1 MSQTIKPL
9 PAIVVWSLLLGSLS
23 AFAAADEQFRKHV
36 APILT
41 QRCLGCHND
50 KDHKGDFSLQ
60 TVATAFADG
69 YIEAG
74 ESAASHLI
82 EVITP
87 VDGKAEMPKN
97 ADPLSAA
104 EIAAI
109 REWIDNGANWPA
121 ELKLTTPRV
130 ADLNWWSLRPLQRPM
145 IPSSVE
151 GETVGGQLRQ
161 RTPVD
166 AFIQQKLTERGLSPA
181 PEAERAVL
189 IRRLSFDLLG
199 LPPIPEAITAFVQDD
214 EPMAY
219 ERLVDRFLDSKHYG
233 EHWARHWLDVVHYAD
248 THGYDKDKLRPN
260 AWPYRD
266 YVIRSLN
273 ADKRYSRFV
282 MEQIAGDVL
291 WPHTLDGITATG
303 FIAAGPWDFI
313 GHAEVPETKIDGRIA
328 RHLDRDDMVSSTM
341 NTFCSTTVQCARCHN
356 HKFDPITQ
364 EHYYSL
370 QAVFAALDRTDRLYD
385 SDPETARRRVELKTQ
400 QEKLAAEKIVLDSK
414 AKKVAGKELEAI
426 DAKLSQLH
434 KANEAKGGVRP
445 EFGYHSN
452 IEPKPETVKWV
463 QVDLGESMPIES
475 VVYVGCHDDFNGI
488 GHGFGFPPR
497 YKIEASD
504 NADFR
509 SEVTVLVDHTNADVT
524 NPGTNPQS
532 VKAAAGLEARY
543 VRMTA
548 TKLATRMN
556 DYIFAM
562 AEMAILNTDGQNMAL
577 GKTVTSLDSIQAP
590 VRWQRKNLV
599 DGYYFGVATDSNTKE
614 QIAKLTA
621 ARATVLARALS
632 DELKTA
638 IATNRTAIKTSSA
651 DMKAL
656 PPQGKVYAGTIHRGT
671 GNFVGTAANGGKPR
685 EIHVL
690 NRGNILE
697 PRQKVEAGTIPVIAK
712 VDWRFALPTSHGES
726 DRRVAL
732 ARWLVHRDNPLA
744 WRSIVNRVWQYH
756 FGRGIVDS
764 PNDFGRMGQQP
775 SHAELLDWLAVE
787 FRDGGQSLKKLHKLI
802 VTSSVYRQS
811 SLHNKQNNEIDSGNV
826 YLWRTNRRRITAEEV
841 RDSVLSV
848 SGKLNRTMY
857 GPGFQLFVLE
867 RPEHSPHYEYHKHNP
882 KDPLTH
888 RRSIYR
894 FIVRSQPDPFM
905 TTLDCAD
912 SSQSVAKRDE
922 TVTALQALSL
932 LNNKFML
939 QMAQDFA
946 KRIESEFDDPA
957 ERVERS
963 FELIT
968 GRRPTRQ
975 QRMIL
980 MKYADEFGNE
990 NLCRLLFNLNE
1001 FVFVD

>member
-1 MSQTIKPL
+1 
-9 PAIVVWSLLLGSLS
+9 
-23 AFAAADEQFRKHV
+23 
-36 APILT
+36 
-41 QRCLGCHND
+41 
-50 KDHKGDFSLQ
+50 
-60 TVATAFADG
+60 
-69 YIEAG
+69 
-74 ESAASHLI
+74 
-82 EVITP
+82 
-87 VDGKAEMPKN
+87 
-97 ADPLSAA
+97 
-104 EIAAI
+104 
-109 REWIDNGANWPA
+109 
-121 ELKLTTPRV
+121 
-130 ADLNWWSLRPLQRPM
+130 M

-932 LNNKFML
+932 LNNKFM
-939 QMAQDFA
+939 
-946 KRIESEFDDPA
+946 
-957 ERVERS
+957 
-963 FELIT
+963 
-968 GRRPTRQ
+968 
-975 QRMIL
+975 
-980 MKYADEFGNE
+980 
-990 NLCRLLFNLNE
+990 
-1001 FVFVD
+1001 

>member
-1 MSQTIKPL
+1 
-9 PAIVVWSLLLGSLS
+9 
-23 AFAAADEQFRKHV
+23 
-36 APILT
+36 
-41 QRCLGCHND
+41 
-50 KDHKGDFSLQ
+50 
-60 TVATAFADG
+60 
-69 YIEAG
+69 
-74 ESAASHLI
+74 
-82 EVITP
+82 
-87 VDGKAEMPKN
+87 
-97 ADPLSAA
+97 
-104 EIAAI
+104 
-109 REWIDNGANWPA
+109 
-121 ELKLTTPRV
+121 
-130 ADLNWWSLRPLQRPM
+130 
-145 IPSSVE
+145 
-151 GETVGGQLRQ
+151 
-161 RTPVD
+161 
-166 AFIQQKLTERGLSPA
+166 
-181 PEAERAVL
+181 
-189 IRRLSFDLLG
+189 
-199 LPPIPEAITAFVQDD
+199 
-214 EPMAY
+214 
-219 ERLVDRFLDSKHYG
+219 
-233 EHWARHWLDVVHYAD
+233 
-248 THGYDKDKLRPN
+248 
-260 AWPYRD
+260 
-266 YVIRSLN
+266 
-273 ADKRYSRFV
+273 
-282 MEQIAGDVL
+282 
-291 WPHTLDGITATG
+291 
-303 FIAAGPWDFI
+303 
-313 GHAEVPETKIDGRIA
+313 
-328 RHLDRDDMVSSTM
+328 
-341 NTFCSTTVQCARCHN
+341 
-356 HKFDPITQ
+356 
-364 EHYYSL
+364 
-370 QAVFAALDRTDRLYD
+370 
-385 SDPETARRRVELKTQ
+385 
-400 QEKLAAEKIVLDSK
+400 
-414 AKKVAGKELEAI
+414 
-426 DAKLSQLH
+426 
-434 KANEAKGGVRP
+434 
-445 EFGYHSN
+445 
-452 IEPKPETVKWV
+452 
-463 QVDLGESMPIES
+463 
-475 VVYVGCHDDFNGI
+475 
-488 GHGFGFPPR
+488 
-497 YKIEASD
+497 
-504 NADFR
+504 
-509 SEVTVLVDHTNADVT
+509 
-524 NPGTNPQS
+524 
-532 VKAAAGLEARY
+532 
-543 VRMTA
+543 MTA

-882 KDPLTH
+882 KDPLSH

-957 ERVERS
+957 ERVERA
-963 FELIT
+963 FELVT

-975 QRMIL
+975 QRITL
-980 MKYADEFGNE
+980 MNYADEFGNA

>member
-1 MSQTIKPL
+1 
-9 PAIVVWSLLLGSLS
+9 
-23 AFAAADEQFRKHV
+23 
-36 APILT
+36 
-41 QRCLGCHND
+41 
-50 KDHKGDFSLQ
+50 
-60 TVATAFADG
+60 
-69 YIEAG
+69 
-74 ESAASHLI
+74 
-82 EVITP
+82 
-87 VDGKAEMPKN
+87 
-97 ADPLSAA
+97 
-104 EIAAI
+104 
-109 REWIDNGANWPA
+109 
-121 ELKLTTPRV
+121 
-130 ADLNWWSLRPLQRPM
+130 
-145 IPSSVE
+145 
-151 GETVGGQLRQ
+151 
-161 RTPVD
+161 
-166 AFIQQKLTERGLSPA
+166 
-181 PEAERAVL
+181 
-189 IRRLSFDLLG
+189 
-199 LPPIPEAITAFVQDD
+199 
-214 EPMAY
+214 
-219 ERLVDRFLDSKHYG
+219 
-233 EHWARHWLDVVHYAD
+233 
-248 THGYDKDKLRPN
+248 
-260 AWPYRD
+260 
-266 YVIRSLN
+266 
-273 ADKRYSRFV
+273 

-414 AKKVAGKELEAI
+414 AKMVAGKELEAI

-434 KANEAKGGVRP
+434 KANEAKAGVQP

-509 SEVTVLVDHTNADVT
+509 SEVTVLVDHTNADVA

-963 FELIT
+963 FELVT

-975 QRMIL
+975 QRMTL
-980 MKYADEFGNE
+980 MNYADEFGNE